1 MQKNEKVG
9 WTHGLPTVEGLLLS
23 MATCAY
29 YALNEWNAIEIV
41 YLYSLIVVMNK
52 MEHL

>member
-9 WTHGLPTVEGLLLS
+9 WTHGLPS
-23 MATCAY
+23 MATSCY
-29 YALNEWNAIEIV
+29 YALNEWNAIEMV
-41 YLYSLIVVMNK
+41 YVYSLIVVMNK

>member
-9 WTHGLPTVEGLLLS
+9 WTHGLPSVEGLLPS
-23 MATCAY
+23 MATSCY
-29 YALNEWNAIEIV
+29 YALNEWNAIEMV
-41 YLYSLIVVMNK
+41 YLYSQIVVMNE